1 MNAVTRFRARIGRMS
16 LKTKLP
22 VSFAGVALLTMLVL
36 GAILV
41 PLLGNYYSRSE
52 TSYLKAGAEQAAQ
65 DLSEVDWISVAA
77 EVSATGG
84 ATAGAGNATNVAAA
98 RRQVQAVALSTQLR
112 IRVFGPEGT
121 LLVDSGPVSSIDA
134 TGIVGN
140 RDEGSE
146 SEDELDDEGEGTV
159 HRGEG
164 KGRHGLPSP
173 LGQGIFG
180 GGWSGDGPRSERAI
194 ETQLTGNGQTVAIVR
209 LSEGP
214 AYSSTALRSALIAWL
229 LAGVAAVLLAAVV
242 GWLMSRRLTRP
253 LLAITAASDSMAH
266 GDLTVRAE
274 VDRADEV
281 GSLAGSFNAMAD
293 KMQHTV
299 SALRRF
305 VADAAH
311 ELGTPLTALETDLEL
326 AQNQDDAAERSRLIG
341 RAMRQAERIDRL
353 STDLLLLSRLDTG
366 TMPTSVEPIDLVS
379 LARQVA
385 DSAASRAEQAGID
398 FALDL
403 PAGEL
408 RVMGSE
414 AGLQTAL
421 GNLVDNALKFTPPGG
436 SVILGAQTQDRT
448 AVVWV
453 KDTGIGIP
461 DADLEDLFSRFHRGR
476 NVSAYPGSGLGLAIV
491 KATMD
496 IHGGA
501 VTVESTPQGSRFEL
515 RLPLL

>member
-1 MNAVTRFRARIGRMS
+1 MNIVMRFRTRIGRMS

-22 VSFAGVALLTMLVL
+22 ASFGGVALLTMLVL

-41 PLLGNYYSRSE
+41 PLLSNYYSRSE
-52 TSYLKAGAEQAAQ
+52 GSYLKAGAEQAAR
-65 DLSEVDWISVAA
+65 DLTRVDWTSVGA
-77 EVSATGG
+77 EVSAAGG
-84 ATAGAGNATNVAAA
+84 GGSATKVAAA

-112 IRVFGPEGT
+112 IRVFGPDGT
-121 LLVDSGPVSSIDA
+121 LLVDSGPVGSIDA
-134 TGIVGN
+134 TGIVG
-140 RDEGSE
+140 DQDDG
-146 SEDELDDEGEGTV
+146 LDDEGEGAEQ
-159 HRGEG
+159 RGEG
-164 KGRHGLPSP
+164 KGKHGLPNP
-173 LGQGIFG
+173 LGQGLFG
-180 GGWSGDGPRSERAI
+180 GGQTGDGPRSDRAI
-194 ETQLTGNGQTVAIVR
+194 ETQLTDNGQTVATVR

-214 AYSSTALRSALIAWL
+214 AYTSTALKSALIAWL

-266 GDLTVRAE
+266 GDLTVRTE
-274 VDRADEV
+274 VDRSDEI

-299 SALRRF
+299 STLRRF

-326 AQNQDDAAERSRLIG
+326 AQDQDDAGERSRLIG

-366 TMPTSVEPIDLVS
+366 TMSTPMEPADLVS
-379 LARQVA
+379 LVRQVA
-385 DSAASRAEQAGID
+385 DSNASRAEQAGID
-398 FALDL
+398 FVLDL

-408 RVMGSE
+408 RVMASE

-421 GNLVDNALKFTPPGG
+421 VNLVDNALKFTPAGG
-436 SVILGAQTQDRT
+436 SVVLGAQAQDRT

-461 DADLEDLFSRFHRGR
+461 AADMEDLFSRFHRGR

-491 KATMD
+491 KTTMD

-501 VTVESTPQGSRFEL
+501 VAVESSPQGSRFEL

>member
-52 TSYLKAGAEQAAQ
+52 ASYLKAGAEQAAQ

-77 EVSATGG
+77 EVSAAGG
-84 ATAGAGNATNVAAA
+84 ATAGAGNATEVAAA

-121 LLVDSGPVSSIDA
+121 LLVDSGPVSGIDA
-134 TGIVGN
+134 TGIVGD

-146 SEDELDDEGEGTV
+146 SEDELDDEGEGTA

-180 GGWSGDGPRSERAI
+180 GGWSGDGPRSDRAI
-194 ETQLTGNGQTVAIVR
+194 ETQLTDNGQTVAIVR

-326 AQNQDDAAERSRLIG
+326 AQNQDDAAERQPAHRPGHAPGGTDRPALHRSAAPIAARHRHPAYFRGTDRSGFSCPTGGGFRRLPSRAG
-341 RAMRQAERIDRL
+341 GDRL
-353 STDLLLLSRLDTG
+353 R
-366 TMPTSVEPIDLVS
+366 
-379 LARQVA
+379 AR
-385 DSAASRAEQAGID
+385 
-398 FALDL
+398 
-403 PAGEL
+403 
-408 RVMGSE
+408 
-414 AGLQTAL
+414 
-421 GNLVDNALKFTPPGG
+421 PP
-436 SVILGAQTQDRT
+436 
-448 AVVWV
+448 
-453 KDTGIGIP
+453 
-461 DADLEDLFSRFHRGR
+461 RGR
-476 NVSAYPGSGLGLAIV
+476 VAGHGL
-491 KATMD
+491 
-496 IHGGA
+496 
-501 VTVESTPQGSRFEL
+501 
-515 RLPLL
+515 